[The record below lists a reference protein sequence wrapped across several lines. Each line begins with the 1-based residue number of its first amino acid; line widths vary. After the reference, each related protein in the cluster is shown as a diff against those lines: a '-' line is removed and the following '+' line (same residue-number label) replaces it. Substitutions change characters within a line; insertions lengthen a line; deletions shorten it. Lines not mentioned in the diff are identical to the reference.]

1 MELLWMKKRNFICR
15 AFYKLRFRLLG
26 LATIKAIP
34 TYEFRDLIKTL
45 KSEGWYVT
53 YEYFG
58 EDAWV
63 HYGQVK
69 LRRDLRRLTLE
80 WDDKTGGSIEG
91 AGDLIRG
98 IAYTKGYKAVYQW
111 RWAEERMTA

>member
-1 MELLWMKKRNFICR
+1 MKRNFLSSAYCH
-15 AFYKLRFRLLG
+15 LRFRLMG
-26 LATIKAIP
+26 LATIKGIP
-34 TYEFRDLIKTL
+34 TYEFRDLITTL

-53 YEYFG
+53 YEYYG

-63 HYGQVK
+63 HYAQVK
-69 LRRDLRRLTLE
+69 LRHDLRRLTLE

-98 IAYTKGYKAVYQW
+98 IAYTKGYKAVNEW
-111 RWAEERMTA
+111 RWASKTLNA

>member
-1 MELLWMKKRNFICR
+1 MKKRGLIRR
-15 AFYKLRFRLLG
+15 AFSKLRFRILG
-26 LATIKAIP
+26 LATIKGIP

-45 KSEGWYVT
+45 KNEGWYVS
-53 YEYFG
+53 YEYYG
-58 EDAWV
+58 SDAWV

-69 LRRDLRRLTLE
+69 LRHGLRRLTLE

-98 IAYTKGYKAVYQW
+98 IAYTKGYTAIDQS
-111 RWAEERMTA
+111 RWAEDSLGA

>member
-1 MELLWMKKRNFICR
+1 LKVKKRSFICR
-15 AFYKLRFRLLG
+15 AFSKLRFRVLG
-26 LATIKAIP
+26 LATIKGIP

-53 YEYFG
+53 YEYYG
-58 EDAWV
+58 SDAWV

-69 LRRDLRRLTLE
+69 LRHDLRRLNLE

-98 IAYTKGYKAVYQW
+98 IAYTKGYKSVDQW
-111 RWAEERMTA
+111 RWAEESWTA

>member
-1 MELLWMKKRNFICR
+1 MKRNFLSSAYCH
-15 AFYKLRFRLLG
+15 LRFHLMG
-26 LATIKAIP
+26 LATIKGIP
-34 TYEFRDLIKTL
+34 TYEFMDLIKTL

-53 YEYFG
+53 YEYYG

-63 HYGQVK
+63 HYAQVK
-69 LRRDLRRLTLE
+69 LRHDLRRLTLE

-98 IAYTKGYKAVYQW
+98 IAYTKGYKAVYEW
-111 RWAEERMTA
+111 RWARKTLTA

>member
-1 MELLWMKKRNFICR
+1 MKENFISR
-15 AFYKLRFRLLG
+15 VFSKLRFYVLG
-26 LATIKAIP
+26 LATIKGIP

-53 YEYFG
+53 YEYYG
-58 EDAWV
+58 SDAWV
-63 HYGQVK
+63 HYGHVK
-69 LRRDLRRLTLE
+69 LRHDLRRLTFE

-98 IAYTKGYKAVYQW
+98 IGYTKGYKVVNES
-111 RWAEERMTA
+111 RWAQQRWTA